1 MSSLEAEYRRSLG
14 KRWGATAFVG
24 VAGLYGDQGEE
35 ASDRKTLPVAGV
47 GLQFIL
53 KPVQKMLA
61 SLEYAQGVEG
71 NHGVYLK
78 FGYAW

>member
-1 MSSLEAEYRRSLG
+1 MLQHRFGSTNLVGPDQECRERRAPHHGRSTFP
-14 KRWGATAFVG
+14 A
-24 VAGLYGDQGEE
+24 
-35 ASDRKTLPVAGV
+35 AGV

-71 NHGVYLK
+71 NQGVYLK

>member
-1 MSSLEAEYRRSLG
+1 MRPSPPRGRLC
-14 KRWGATAFVG
+14 
-24 VAGLYGDQGEE
+24 DQGDED
-35 ASDRKTLPVAGV
+35 SDRSTFPAAGV

-53 KPVQKMLA
+53 KPVQRMLA